1 MTCSGLPLVDWNSY
15 NCAYSVV
22 DILLR
27 EMSKGED
34 SKAYLTVATHNENSI
49 RLAAQKM
56 KDLGMKNSAVSFA
69 QIYGMADYLSTP
81 LGMQI

>member
-1 MTCSGLPLVDWNSY
+1 M
-15 NCAYSVV
+15 V

-27 EMSKGED
+27 QMSKDPD

-56 KDLGMKNSAVSFA
+56 RDFGMENSAVSFA

-81 LGMQI
+81 LGTH